1 MLWYVSMS
9 DILPDKIAETITNI
23 IRKGNVFAKVKK
35 IEKLVYGCA
44 ILVVVFG
51 SSIIVNDYLN
61 TRLILKNVTE
71 QEKHSHNIELL
82 HSKVDT
88 LQELNTKLIQL
99 LFKQNGSLV
108 PFVNI
113 SQLNSNE
120 TICIRSTVSSLT
132 YDLDMDMNEN
142 EELEEKDV
150 LINSFENNLII

>member
-51 SSIIVNDYLN
+51 SSIIINDYLN

-71 QEKHSHNIELL
+71 QEKHSHNIALL
-82 HSKVDT
+82 HSKVDK
-88 LQELNTKLIQL
+88 LFKLNKKLMKL
-99 LFKQNGSLV
+99 LFEKTEIE
-108 PFVNI
+108 VNKYD
-113 SQLNSNE
+113 
-120 TICIRSTVSSLT
+120 TIGINSTVSSLT
-132 YDLDMDMNEN
+132 CDLETDHR
-142 EELEEKDV
+142 EELDKDSDRV
-150 LINSFENNLII
+150 NSFENNLII